1 MLTKC
6 RYMTLK
12 QVRIVTTTL
21 QTVNTNYSS
30 DVCGDANVLQGVAG
44 FQYRPRPIA
53 VSVTSLHS
61 RISAYTSRCLVAS
74 FFRNGA
80 SDFYLATLPARLIDL
95 FVTHF
100 KTKPS
105 MTVVIC
111 VLRRRISRKQCET
124 CTKRALNLTE
134 TYVCRKK
141 SLGKVQCELKQQTQQ
156 AALGGDVSNLR
167 SVEAW
172 LEAWPMHQFPDY
184 RPS

>member
-30 DVCGDANVLQGVAG
+30 DVCVEANVLQGVAG
-44 FQYRPRPIA
+44 FQFRPQPIA

-80 SDFYLATLPARLIDL
+80 SDFYLATLPAYLIDL
-95 FVTHF
+95 FVTR
-100 KTKPS
+100 
-105 MTVVIC
+105 MTDVIC
-111 VLRRRISRKQCET
+111 VSRRRISRKQCET

-134 TYVCRKK
+134 TNVCRKK
-141 SLGKVQCELKQQTQQ
+141 SLGKV
-156 AALGGDVSNLR
+156 
-167 SVEAW
+167 
-172 LEAWPMHQFPDY
+172 
-184 RPS
+184 